1 MDNFIAL
8 FTGNLTLFAVI
19 IAVIFI
25 IITSVLL
32 IRRFTAR
39 KETKSP
45 QMAVKSVENSA
56 ERQVRSDTEAKPA
69 EPKGLDSFASLGEL
83 ASKIGAKYLLFF
95 NQFGVPIESY
105 NFSEEYRVSALLAE
119 FIPVMRRLN
128 PDFNLTFFDDR
139 QKIILL
145 SVGKV
150 GEIETFALAVS
161 DSGMM
166 AKVEEIR
173 DLLRT
178 YLLESLGRCR

>member
-1 MDNFIAL
+1 
-8 FTGNLTLFAVI
+8 
-19 IAVIFI
+19 
-25 IITSVLL
+25 
-32 IRRFTAR
+32 
-39 KETKSP
+39 
-45 QMAVKSVENSA
+45 
-56 ERQVRSDTEAKPA
+56 
-69 EPKGLDSFASLGEL
+69 
-83 ASKIGAKYLLFF
+83 
-95 NQFGVPIESY
+95 
-105 NFSEEYRVSALLAE
+105 SALLAE

-161 DSGMM
+161 DSGTM

-178 YLLESLGRCR
+178 YLLESLGRCK